1 MIALYHQF
9 PEMREFTEEVI
20 SCEAAENGCFKVIL
34 NNTAF
39 YPTGGGQPCD
49 FGTLDGF
56 PVLDVS
62 EEYEGAP
69 IVHLV
74 KTDKPLSGKVKGV
87 IDWNRR
93 LDHMQQHSGQH
104 LLSHCL
110 YERFQSYSL
119 GLHIGAED
127 GYVDLVNDGSFTMT
141 RDLAD
146 EMERE
151 VTAWIARNEP
161 VKCFFPTD
169 EELEQLPLRKKK
181 DEHKNLRVVCIGK
194 DEAVACCGTHV
205 ATTGQVQMVHILSW
219 NQSHGNLRIFFVAGQ
234 RAVNYAMARIRQADS
249 VAKLFSCGISDV
261 LPMVEKTKNQ
271 IAELTHEVA
280 SAKKELAMGKL
291 SQIAPISTEKGS
303 LYVALLPDADDKA
316 LKDGIA
322 VMTKRTP
329 NSVCLLAARAGE
341 QFLLSM
347 GLGKDCPCNAGTL
360 LKNLLATFGGKG
372 GGRQDSAFGKAE
384 RFDCEEAKEILVSLL
399 NA

>member
-9 PEMREFTEEVI
+9 PEMREFCEEVV
-20 SCEAAENGCFKVIL
+20 SCEVAENGCFKVIL

-49 FGTLDGF
+49 LGTLNGC

-74 KTDKPLSGKVKGV
+74 KSDAPLNGKVTGV
-87 IDWNRR
+87 IDRERR
-93 LDHMQQHSGQH
+93 LDFMQQHSGQH

-110 YERFQSYSL
+110 YERFRSYSL
-119 GLHIGAED
+119 GLHIGAAD
-127 GYVDLVNDGSFTMT
+127 GYVDVVNDGSFTMT
-141 RDLAD
+141 RELAD

-161 VKCFFPTD
+161 VRCFFPTD
-169 EELEQLPLRKKK
+169 EELEHLPLRKKK
-181 DEHKNLRVVCIGK
+181 DEHENLRVVCIGK

-234 RAVNYAMARIRQADS
+234 RAVNYALTRIGQADA
-249 VAKLFSCGISDV
+249 VAKLFSCGIQDV

-271 IAELTHEVA
+271 VAELQRELGN
-280 SAKKELAMGKL
+280 AKKELAMGKL
-291 SQIAPISTEKGS
+291 AQIAPISTEKGEI
-303 LYVALLPDADDKA
+303 YVAELPGADDKT
-316 LKDGIA
+316 LKDGISA
-322 VMTKRTP
+322 LTK
-329 NSVCLLAARAGE
+329 SHSKAICLLAAQAGE

-347 GLGKDCPCNAGTL
+347 GLGKESTENAGTL
-360 LKNLLATFGGKG
+360 LKGLLSVFGGKG
-372 GGRQDSAFGKAE
+372 GGRQDSAFGKSE
-384 RFDCEEAKEILVSLL
+384 RFDAEEAKAILLSLL